1 LRAKQGTHIA
11 AFQWIAAS
19 TAPHRKGKQTGKS
32 GYTMWQDLMT
42 GFSIYLIIEGM
53 IPFAG
58 PKLFRQSVVRIA
70 QMDDNSLRFTG
81 LAVAG
86 VGLIM
91 LYIVR

>member
-1 LRAKQGTHIA
+1 ML
-11 AFQWIAAS
+11 
-19 TAPHRKGKQTGKS
+19 
-32 GYTMWQDLMT
+32 QDLVT

-58 PKLFRQSVVRIA
+58 PNLFRQSVVRIA
-70 QMDDNSLRFTG
+70 QMDDNSLRLTG
-81 LAVAG
+81 LTVAG